1 MRLKKRTRFINNLR
15 EKNKL
20 NKLLFPFYDIAKSN
34 VDLINYVKFAAYRTT
49 GFYIKDDKSKFFN

>member
-1 MRLKKRTRFINNLR
+1 MRLKKSNRFINNLK

-20 NKLLFPFYDIAKSN
+20 NKLFFPFYDITKSN

-49 GFYIKDDKSKFFN
+49 GFYIKDGKSKFFN